1 MLYTSDGFS
10 SVKWSVVLG
19 RTPVWGKPHI
29 YIRMQSENYKHTREG
44 WGPKRQNG
52 NGEQGRNT
60 AWILLWTRCTK
71 YFFGAYLHVYIY
83 LYKYTYIYIWSYDYT
98 WFLHTLKNIS
108 LLNRGFWH
116 LDCAPLSTPGPGGE
130 DCRWLGSCSKGIQH
144 GTWVNDMK
152 QPWWVIIQQNV

>member
-10 SVKWSVVLG
+10 SVKWRVVLG
-19 RTPVWGKPHI
+19 RTPLWGKHHI
-29 YIRMQSENYKHTREG
+29 HIRLQSELKKHTREG
-44 WGPKRQNG
+44 WGPQRQNG

-71 YFFGAYLHVYIY
+71 YFFRCIF
-83 LYKYTYIYIWSYDYT
+83 TCIYIYINTHTYTYDYT
-98 WFLHTLKNIS
+98 FFFTHTAHTS